1 MRFVKRAAVPET
13 IVRDVHRTLAIVFSR
28 PTRLR
33 RLIALGPHGW
43 LATAKFVGRV
53 IPRASRELAAIRAR
67 AATIPTPALREQA
80 LASIDGKAYHVQG
93 GAILAT
99 FMPAASGRRY
109 IALVAALET
118 IYDYLDNLCDR
129 LPGVSREAFATLH
142 EALLDALDDRR
153 PLHDWYAAGPPGDD
167 GGYLFSLVESARRGL
182 RGLPHYEAVRERLVD
197 VARFYIELQ
206 VFKHGAPGVRERAC
220 QAWFARNRESF
231 PGLTWYEFAAACGSS
246 LPVFALI
253 ELAARNR
260 VSAAQIDATLDA
272 YFPNVSALHIL
283 LDYFIDQAEDAEHG
297 ELNFVACYP
306 SRAEAVA
313 RLRRLLEATLA
324 RIHGLGG
331 AAKHRFVVQAMC
343 VFYLTHPKVFEQRLD
358 CESRELLGAL
368 SFERLVRANGASF
381 ATRGNRSRRTR

>member
-1 MRFVKRAAVPET
+1 MGSSVPQP
-13 IVRDVHRTLAIVFSR
+13 ILRDVRRTLAVVFSR

-33 RLIALGPHGW
+33 RVLALGPYGW
-43 LATAKFVGRV
+43 YATARFLGRV
-53 IPRASRELAAIRAR
+53 VPLASRELAKIRSRAGAIPDR
-67 AATIPTPALREQA
+67 ALREQA
-80 LASIDGKAYHVQG
+80 IASIDDKAYHVQG

-99 FMPAASGRRY
+99 FLPYARARQY
-109 IALVAALET
+109 VAIIAALET

-129 LPGVSREAFATLH
+129 LPGVSREGFATLH
-142 EALLDALDDRR
+142 ESLLDALDDRR

-182 RGLPHYEAVRERLVD
+182 RELPHYEAVRERLVE
-197 VARFYIELQ
+197 VARFYAELQ
-206 VFKHGAPGVRERAC
+206 IFKHGAPGVRERAC
-220 QAWFARNRESF
+220 QDWFARNRESF

-253 ELAARNR
+253 ELAAREQL
-260 VSAAQIDATLDA
+260 SDEHIDATLDV
-272 YFPNVSALHIL
+272 YFPSVSALHIL

-306 SRAEAVA
+306 SREEAIA
-313 RLRRLLEATLA
+313 RLRRLVTGTLA
-324 RIHGLGG
+324 SVHTLAG

-358 CESRELLGAL
+358 DESRELLGAL
-368 SFERLVRANGASF
+368 TV
-381 ATRGNRSRRTR
+381 